1 MATAGDQ
8 LHPALEGAMQT
19 ADLRSV
25 EATATPSADMGS
37 PVSAGWLLR
46 RTALWMLLVA
56 AGVAGACLLYTAA
69 SKAEAESLKRTPQ
82 LTVSQRV

>member
-1 MATAGDQ
+1 
-8 LHPALEGAMQT
+8 MQT

-37 PVSAGWLLR
+37 PVSVSVGWLLR

>member
-1 MATAGDQ
+1 
-8 LHPALEGAMQT
+8 MQT

-37 PVSAGWLLR
+37 PVSAVGWLLR